1 MQGRE
6 GAPVQRQSAGWGR
19 RVGQRKPET
28 RLLQTAT
35 EKREA
40 GMQSRRTYPPHLAP
54 QAWKDGRFPG
64 WLAGLL
70 SGVRMGGADRGGRGA
85 AGSLVNTRSRLP
97 SREQPR

>member
-19 RVGQRKPET
+19 RLGQRKPET

-54 QAWKDGRFPG
+54 QAWKDGRGIPG
-64 WLAGLL
+64 LAGRPARW
-70 SGVRMGGADRGGRGA
+70 SEDGRG
-85 AGSLVNTRSRLP
+85 RSRG
-97 SREQPR
+97 EGGCGIPR